1 MSSDIIISYDGTPND
16 DDALALG
23 RQLGATGARLALAY
37 VRHSR
42 DYDPG
47 REQLAEH
54 DAARRLEQG
63 AAWLEEPDIARH
75 VVFSASTGEG
85 LAQLA
90 EAEEASLVVFGS
102 DYRTPPGSVEPG
114 ASAQHLLEG
123 GPVAVAVA
131 PAGLRAHANGA
142 ISSVALFADQ
152 ADPAAGETV
161 DALAAKLG
169 AEKIRLRRERGRP
182 ARGGLPAQRARRPD
196 RSQWLGAIVPGLGSQ
211 CGRRRP
217 AGPATRDLIRPAAPG
232 AAVDSPLS
240 ADPAARPRQGD

>member
-1 MSSDIIISYDGTPND
+1 MPPLLPTARIRGGAMSSDIIISYDGTPND

-23 RQLGATGARLALAY
+23 RLLGATGARLALAY
-37 VRHSR
+37 VRHAR
-42 DYDPG
+42 EYDPG

-63 AAWLEEPDIARH
+63 AAWLGDPDIARH
-75 VVFSASTGEG
+75 VVVSASTGEG

-102 DYRTPPGSVEPG
+102 DYRTPPGRVEPG

-131 PAGLRAHANGA
+131 PAGLRAHANGT
-142 ISSVALFADQ
+142 ISSVALFAEETD
-152 ADPAAGETV
+152 AAAGETV

-169 AEKIRLRRERGRP
+169 AEKVAPGERGVDLLVVGSQLSASEGRIALSGA
-182 ARGGLPAQRARRPD
+182 ARSFLGSV
-196 RSQWLGAIVPGLGSQ
+196 RSAIV
-211 CGRRRP
+211 
-217 AGPATRDLIRPAAPG
+217 
-232 AAVDSPLS
+232 VV
-240 ADPAARPRQGD
+240 PRGQPVQI

>member
-1 MSSDIIISYDGTPND
+1 MRRQILVRVANGTGAPAGEDWERPMSADIIVSYDGTPND

-23 RQLGATGARLALAY
+23 RLLGATGARLALAY

-42 DYDPG
+42 EYDRG

-63 AAWLEEPDIARH
+63 AAWLGQPDIARH

-90 EAEEASLVVFGS
+90 RAEGASLIVFGS

-131 PAGLRAHANGA
+131 PAGLRAHPNGA
-142 ISSVALFADQ
+142 ISSVAPFADET
-152 ADPAAGETV
+152 DGAAGDTL
-161 DALAAKLG
+161 DALAARLG
-169 AEKIRLRRERGRP
+169 AEK
-182 ARGGLPAQRARRPD
+182 
-196 RSQWLGAIVPGLGSQ
+196 
-211 CGRRRP
+211 
-217 AGPATRDLIRPAAPG
+217 AAPG
-232 AAVDSPLS
+232 ARGVDLLVVGSQLS
-240 ADPAARPRQGD
+240 APDGRIALSGAARSFLSSVRSAVVVVPRGQPVEL

>member
-1 MSSDIIISYDGTPND
+1 MANATAAADGDDSRRRVSSDIIISYDGTPND

-23 RQLGATGARLALAY
+23 RLLGATGARLALAY

-42 DYDPG
+42 EYDPG

-63 AAWLEEPDIARH
+63 AAWLGESDIARH

-90 EAEEASLVVFGS
+90 EAEKASLVVFGS
-102 DYRTPPGSVEPG
+102 DYRTPPGNVEPG

-131 PAGLRAHANGA
+131 PAGLRAQPNGT
-142 ISSVALFADQ
+142 ISSVALFADETD
-152 ADPAAGETV
+152 AAAGETV

-169 AEKIRLRRERGRP
+169 AKVAAHGEKRVDLLVVGSQPSAPEGRIAISGA
-182 ARGGLPAQRARRPD
+182 AR
-196 RSQWLGAIVPGLGSQ
+196 SFLGSV
-211 CGRRRP
+211 RS
-217 AGPATRDLIRPAAPG
+217 
-232 AAVDSPLS
+232 AVVVV
-240 ADPAARPRQGD
+240 PRGQPVEI

>member
-42 DYDPG
+42 EYDTG

-54 DAARRLEQG
+54 DATRRLEQG
-63 AAWLEEPDIARH
+63 AAWLGKSDIARH

-85 LAQLA
+85 LAPLA

-142 ISSVALFADQ
+142 ISSVALFADETD
-152 ADPAAGETV
+152 AAAGETV
-161 DALAAKLG
+161 DVLAAKLG
-169 AEKIRLRRERGRP
+169 AEKVATGERGADLLVVGSQMSAPDGRIALSGS
-182 ARGGLPAQRARRPD
+182 AR
-196 RSQWLGAIVPGLGSQ
+196 SFLGSV
-211 CGRRRP
+211 RS
-217 AGPATRDLIRPAAPG
+217 
-232 AAVDSPLS
+232 AVVVV
-240 ADPAARPRQGD
+240 PRGQPVEI

>member
-1 MSSDIIISYDGTPND
+1 MANASEAADGDDSGRRMSSDIIISYDGTPND

-23 RQLGATGARLALAY
+23 HLLGATGARLALAY

-42 DYDPG
+42 EYDAG
-47 REQLAEH
+47 REELAEH

-63 AAWLEEPDIARH
+63 AAWLEKPDIARH

-123 GPVAVAVA
+123 GPVAVAIA
-131 PAGLRAHANGA
+131 PAGLRANPNGT
-142 ISSVALFADQ
+142 ISSVALFADET
-152 ADPAAGETV
+152 DGAAGETV
-161 DALAAKLG
+161 DVLAAKLG
-169 AEKIRLRRERGRP
+169 AEK
-182 ARGGLPAQRARRPD
+182 
-196 RSQWLGAIVPGLGSQ
+196 
-211 CGRRRP
+211 
-217 AGPATRDLIRPAAPG
+217 AAPG
-232 AAVDSPLS
+232 ERGVDLLVVGSQLS
-240 ADPAARPRQGD
+240 APEGRIALSGSARSFLASVRNAVIVVPRGQPVDI

>member
-1 MSSDIIISYDGTPND
+1 MANATEAAEGQHSCWRVSSDIIISYDGTQND

-23 RQLGATGARLALAY
+23 RLLGAAGGRLALAY

-42 DYDPG
+42 EYDPS
-47 REQLAEH
+47 RERLAEH

-63 AAWLEEPDIARH
+63 AAWLEKPEIARH

-90 EAEEASLVVFGS
+90 KTEEASLVVFGS
-102 DYRTPPGSVEPG
+102 AYRTPPGRVEPG

-131 PAGLRAHANGA
+131 PAGLRAHPDGA

-152 ADPAAGETV
+152 TDGAASDTADVFAAQLS
-161 DALAAKLG
+161 ANK
-169 AEKIRLRRERGRP
+169 
-182 ARGGLPAQRARRPD
+182 
-196 RSQWLGAIVPGLGSQ
+196 
-211 CGRRRP
+211 
-217 AGPATRDLIRPAAPG
+217 AAPG
-232 AAVDSPLS
+232 ERG
-240 ADPAARPRQGD
+240 ADILVVGSQLNAPEGRIAPSGAARSFLSSVRSPVVVVPRGQPVALRSAGP

>member
-1 MSSDIIISYDGTPND
+1 MSSDIIVSYDGTPNY
-16 DDALALG
+16 DDALVLG
-23 RQLGATGARLALAY
+23 RLLAATGGRLALAY

-42 DYDPG
+42 EYDPG

-54 DAARRLEQG
+54 DAVRRLEQG
-63 AAWLEEPDIARH
+63 AAWLDQPDIARH

-90 EAEEASLVVFGS
+90 KAEEASLVVFGS

-131 PAGLRAHANGA
+131 PAGLRAHPNGV
-142 ISSVALFADQ
+142 ISSVALFADET
-152 ADPAAGETV
+152 DGAASDTL

-169 AEKIRLRRERGRP
+169 AEKVAPGETGVDLLVVGSQLSAPEGRIALSGA
-182 ARGGLPAQRARRPD
+182 ARSFLSSAR
-196 RSQWLGAIVPGLGSQ
+196 SAVVIVPRGEPIEL
-211 CGRRRP
+211 
-217 AGPATRDLIRPAAPG
+217 
-232 AAVDSPLS
+232 
-240 ADPAARPRQGD
+240 

>member
-23 RQLGATGARLALAY
+23 RQLAATGARLALAY

-42 DYDPG
+42 EYDPG

-54 DAARRLEQG
+54 DASRRLEQG
-63 AAWLEEPDIARH
+63 AAWLGQPEIACH

-90 EAEEASLVVFGS
+90 EAERASLVVFGS

-114 ASAQHLLEG
+114 ASARNMLEG

-131 PAGLRAHANGA
+131 PAGLRARANA
-142 ISSVALFADQ
+142 TISSIGLFADETD
-152 ADPAAGETV
+152 AAAGRTL
-161 DALAAKLG
+161 DTLAAKLG
-169 AEKIRLRRERGRP
+169 AER
-182 ARGGLPAQRARRPD
+182 
-196 RSQWLGAIVPGLGSQ
+196 V
-211 CGRRRP
+211 
-217 AGPATRDLIRPAAPG
+217 APG
-232 AAVDSPLS
+232 ARGADLLVVGSQLS
-240 ADPAARPRQGD
+240 APEGRIALSGSARSFLNSVRTAVVVVPRGQPVEL